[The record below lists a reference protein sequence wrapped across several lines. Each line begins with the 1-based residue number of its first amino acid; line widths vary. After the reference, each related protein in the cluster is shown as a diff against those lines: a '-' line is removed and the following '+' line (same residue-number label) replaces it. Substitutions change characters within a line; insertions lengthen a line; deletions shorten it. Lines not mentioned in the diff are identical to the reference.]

1 MIDNLNLAQSIAWNL
16 ALTLMVSV
24 TLFRTDGGYGVLPT
38 AEFDGLADTILTEY
52 DPWEIMRSP
61 S

>member
-1 MIDNLNLAQSIAWNL
+1 MTDNLALAQSIAWNL

-38 AEFDGLADTILTEY
+38 AEFDGAADTILTEY
-52 DPWEIMRSP
+52 DPFDRR
-61 S
+61 